1 MDLSITTLLF
11 YGFSLLVLF
20 SALMVIISRNPVHSV
35 LFLIFTF
42 FNAAGLLLLL
52 GAEYIAMTLVIVY
65 VGAVA
70 VLFLFVVM
78 MMDVDFATWREGF
91 SKRLPFGI
99 SLALALAVQL
109 LLIFY
114 ASSVSEMSNQA
125 GSSEAGAKIMQTTT
139 NTEAIGM
146 VLYTQYSYVFI
157 LAGLVLLVA
166 MMGAIILTLRHTE
179 GVKKQ
184 NIAKQLG
191 RTRAEGVALV
201 QAQSGKG
208 VEL

>member
-1 MDLSITTLLF
+1 MEIVTLLF
-11 YGFSLLVLF
+11 YGFAFLVLF
-20 SALMVIISRNPVHSV
+20 SSLMVIAVRNPVHSV

-42 FNAAGLLLLL
+42 FNAAGLMVLL

-91 SKRLPFGI
+91 AKRLPFGI
-99 SLALALAVQL
+99 SLALALAMQL

-114 ASSVSEMSNQA
+114 ASSNVAPAIGNA
-125 GSSEAGAKIMQTTT
+125 PATIT
-139 NTEAIGM
+139 NTEAIGQ
-146 VLYTQYSYVFI
+146 VLYTQYSYVFV

-184 NIAKQLG
+184 DISKQLS
-191 RTRAEGVALV
+191 RKRSDGVELV
-201 QAQSGKG
+201 QVESGKG

>member
-1 MDLSITTLLF
+1 MDISVVTLMF
-11 YGFSLLVLF
+11 YVFSFLVLF
-20 SALMVIISRNPVHSV
+20 SAVMVVSVRNPVHSV

-42 FNAAGLLLLL
+42 FNAAGLMILL

-91 SKRLPFGI
+91 VKQLPLGL
-99 SLALALAVQL
+99 SLALALVMQL

-114 ASSVSEMSNQA
+114 VSFPQGELLSLPEKAVISN
-125 GSSEAGAKIMQTTT
+125 IT
-139 NTEAIGM
+139 NAEAIGQ
-146 VLYTQYSYVFI
+146 VLYTDYAYPFI
-157 LAGLVLLVA
+157 LSGLVLLVA
-166 MMGAIILTLRHTE
+166 MLGAIILTLRHTE

-184 NIAKQLG
+184 QISKQLR
-191 RTRAEGVALV
+191 RTRAQSIDLLQVE
-201 QAQSGKG
+201 SGKG

>member
-1 MDLSITTLLF
+1 MEIVTLLF
-11 YGFSLLVLF
+11 YGFAFLVLF
-20 SALMVIISRNPVHSV
+20 SALMVISVRNPVHSV

-42 FNAAGLLLLL
+42 FNAAGLMVLL

-91 SKRLPFGI
+91 AKRLPFGI
-99 SLALALAVQL
+99 SLALALAMQF

-114 ASSVSEMSNQA
+114 ASSINGEIVKQANQV
-125 GSSEAGAKIMQTTT
+125 QNLT
-139 NTEAIGM
+139 NTEMIAS
-146 VLYTQYSYVFI
+146 VLYTDYSYVFI

-166 MMGAIILTLRHTE
+166 MLGAIILTLRHTE

-184 NIAKQLG
+184 NIAKQLN
-191 RTRAEGVALV
+191 RKRADGVALV